1 MNNLVSY
8 LFKTNAVNICPE
20 NKPFWYTS
28 GKIGPYYINSEF
40 LYGSK
45 EDSIKLLDFINLE
58 KENKMM
64 LPKKIFEKV
73 KKQYD
78 ENEIFHNVINEMKE
92 KILKTVN
99 IDEINYISGGERRD
113 WFFSYM
119 ISNLLNKPHITIF
132 KDLEVIVS
140 DCNFE
145 NTNKL
150 QNINGA
156 KVLHVADLVTEASS
170 YFRAWIPSI
179 ENLGANILYS
189 ICVIDRMQG
198 GSSKLEKAGINC
210 MSIFKVQKE
219 LFDDALKLNV
229 FNEEQYKMVCEFI
242 ENPDETMKNF
252 VESHPE
258 FIEDSLNSSD
268 EKTASRAKLCIEKGW
283 YK

>member
-40 LYGSK
+40 LYASK

-119 ISNLLNKPHITIF
+119 ISYLLDKPHITIF

-258 FIEDSLNSSD
+258 FIEDALNSSD

>member
-1 MNNLVSY
+1 MSNLISY
-8 LFKTNAVNICPE
+8 LFETNAVNICPE

-45 EDSIKLLDFINLE
+45 DDSVKLLDFINSE
-58 KENKMM
+58 KENKIE
-64 LPKKIFEKV
+64 LPRKIFEKV
-73 KKQYD
+73 KKQYE

-92 KILKTVN
+92 KIIQTVDIKE
-99 IDEINYISGGERRD
+99 IDYISGGERRD

-132 KDLEVIVS
+132 KDLEAVIS
-140 DCNFE
+140 DSNFE
-145 NTNKL
+145 ETKKAEFIKN
-150 QNINGA
+150 A

-179 ENLGANILYS
+179 ESLGGKVCYS

-198 GSSKLEKAGINC
+198 GTNKLEEAGINC
-210 MSIFKVQKE
+210 MCLFKVQKE
-219 LFDDALKLNV
+219 LFDDALKLKV

-242 ENPDETMKNF
+242 KNPDETMKKF
-252 VESHPE
+252 VKDHPE
-258 FIEDSLNSSD
+258 FIENALSSD
-268 EKTASRAKLCIEKGW
+268 EKTASRARLCIEKGW
-283 YK
+283 YN

>member
-20 NKPFWYTS
+20 NKPFCYTS

-258 FIEDSLNSSD
+258 FIEDALNSSD

>member
-1 MNNLVSY
+1 MSNLVSY

-45 EDSIKLLDFINLE
+45 EDSVRLLDFINSE
-58 KENKMM
+58 KDNKIM

-73 KKQYD
+73 KKQYE
-78 ENEIFHNVINEMKE
+78 ENEIFYNVINEMKE
-92 KILKTVN
+92 KIIKTINVN
-99 IDEINYISGGERRD
+99 EIDYISGGERRD

-132 KDLEVIVS
+132 KDLDTIVS
-140 DCNFE
+140 DFNFE
-145 NTNKL
+145 ETNKL

-179 ENLGANILYS
+179 ENLGAKVCYS

-198 GSSKLEKAGINC
+198 GTDKLEEVGIKC
-210 MSIFKVQKE
+210 MSLFKVQKE

-242 ENPDETMKNF
+242 KNPDETMKKF
-252 VESHPE
+252 VDSHPE
-258 FIEDSLNSSD
+258 FIENALNSD

-283 YK
+283 YN